1 VLVVGIILVVAGIFD
16 FIAAA
21 FIAGRQSTSTSGV
34 GGAQP
39 QRAAFLI
46 RRVGLVTIVVGLV
59 LIVLGLT
66 S

>member
-1 VLVVGIILVVAGIFD
+1 MLIVGIILVIVGICD

-21 FIAGRQSTSTSGV
+21 FIAGRQSTSTAGV

-39 QRAAFLI
+39 PRAAVLI
-46 RRVGLVTIVVGLV
+46 RRIGLVTIVIGLV
-59 LIVLGLT
+59 LIVLGLA